1 MKSIRSQSWSNAKK
15 TGHLNEV
22 NLCQELGEGFSTSNL
37 KVESIFGDKTTPK
50 TDIYGN
56 PNSSIKKSLKGQ
68 THMNLVPRWIEGF
81 ELIYGKIP
89 DNVKKVFLILFGG
102 YELIDE
108 ILLSQKYIHS
118 NPKIRKTELK
128 RKTLTIETLEKYD
141 SDSLSQFIFWMEEN
155 ICKVTEIVFKR
166 GWAKN
171 PQDWAT
177 VLWYK
182 NSFHENEVDKKFD
195 IEKLISKCCGQKVT
209 KGIKNGG
216 TTIQLPFGHLQFHQD
231 GLQFHHSYKK
241 ISKLFID

>member
-22 NLCQELGEGFSTSNL
+22 NVCQELGEGFSTSNL

-56 PNSSIKKSLKGQ
+56 PNSSLKKSLKGQ

-89 DNVKKVFLILFGG
+89 VNVKKVFLILFGG

-108 ILLSQKYIHS
+108 ILLSQKYVHP
-118 NPKIRKTELK
+118 NPKVRAAELR

-141 SDSLSQFIFWMEEN
+141 SNSLVEFISWMEDN
-155 ICKVTEIVFKR
+155 ICKVAEIIFKR
-166 GWAKN
+166 GWAKKSE
-171 PQDWAT
+171 DWAS

-182 NSFHENEVDKKFD
+182 NSLGENLIDQKFN
-195 IEKLISKCCGQKVT
+195 IEELISKCRGQKVI
-209 KGIKNGG
+209 KGVKNGG
-216 TTIQLPFGHLQFHQD
+216 TTIQLPFGHLQYHQG
-231 GLQFHHSYKK
+231 GLQFHHNFEK
-241 ISKLFID
+241 ISQLFID